1 MFYYFGYGS
10 NINLISLRVK
20 GVNPIKSEKAKL
32 TGWELRFNVAHWFKH
47 EGGMGNIVPSKD
59 LNAIVEGMVH
69 FCNDQDLNSLDL
81 MEAYGIGYDRITVPV
96 LKADGTKI
104 EAVTYIGLPASL
116 DDTCRPTR
124 RYLSILLKGAVA
136 ADLSK
141 HYIKNLESTVL
152 QKPISYPDF
161 KTPDGY
167 FRSFRLEEIAQNL
180 NLTIL
185 LGFVFDMSAAR
196 NRFAPVQK
204 LFGGKD
210 MTLFHVKRHDSSYG
224 NETISQITDGSISKE
239 VKDYLNSYLNEYSR
253 EFNFAGKMI
262 T

>member
-10 NINLISLRVK
+10 NINLISLRAK

-32 TGWELRFNVAHWFKH
+32 TGWELKFNVAHWFRH
-47 EGGMGNIVPSKD
+47 EGGMGNIVLSKD
-59 LNAIVEGMVH
+59 PNAMVEGMVH

-81 MEAYGIGYDRITVPV
+81 MEAYGVGYDRITLPV

-104 EAVTYIGLPASL
+104 EAFAYIGLPTSL
-116 DDTCRPTR
+116 DDNCRPTR
-124 RYLSILLKGAVA
+124 RYLSILLKGALA

-141 HYIKNLESTVL
+141 HYIKKLESTIL
-152 QKPISYPDF
+152 QEPINYPDF
-161 KTPDGY
+161 EVPDGH
-167 FRSFRLEEIAQNL
+167 FKSFRLEEIAQNP

-196 NRFAPVQK
+196 NQFAPVQK

-210 MTLFHVKRHDSSYG
+210 MTLFHVKRHDSSNG
-224 NETISQITDGSISKE
+224 NETISQVAEGLISKE
-239 VKDYLNSYLNEYSR
+239 AKDYLNSYLNEYNR
-253 EFNFAGKMI
+253 EFKYIGKII